1 MLNPNLKTFLCVA
14 DCGSFNR
21 AAEKLFLSPPS
32 VMKQINAL
40 EKHLELK
47 LLERTS
53 QGIRLTAAGQILY
66 RRTRLLEEE
75 AAKALSEARRESERA
90 ETTFCIGS
98 SLLNPCKPFM
108 DLWYRVN
115 QRFPGYKL
123 HIVPFEDDH
132 QGILSEISALGK
144 KFDFLVGVCNSRQ
157 WLDRCNFYQL
167 GTYQHCCAV
176 ARDHPLARKA
186 RLTMEDLY
194 GQTLMMVKK
203 GDSNVV
209 DRIREEVSR
218 HPQIKIE
225 DTPRFYDMEV
235 FNRCARTGNVMV
247 TLECWRDVHPALVTL
262 PVAWDHPIPYGL
274 LYAKEPPADIL
285 EFLEAVGQLEPSA
298 GAAGRITAGDG
309 KLL

>member
-53 QGIRLTAAGQILY
+53 QGIRLTAAGQVLY

-176 ARDHPLARKA
+176 ARDHPLARRE

-225 DTPRFYDMEV
+225 DTPQFYDMEV
-235 FNRCARTGNVMV
+235 FNRCTRTGNVMV
-247 TLECWRDVHPALVTL
+247 TLECWRDVHPALVTR

-274 LYAKEPPADIL
+274 LYAKEPPTDIL

>member
-14 DCGSFNR
+14 DCGSFNK
-21 AAEKLFLSPPS
+21 AAEKLFISPPS

-47 LLERTS
+47 LFDRTS
-53 QGIRLTAAGQILY
+53 QGIRLTPAGQVLY
-66 RRTRLLEEE
+66 RRARQLEDE
-75 AAKALSEARRESERA
+75 AAKAIAEARREAGRA

-98 SLLNPCKPFM
+98 SILNPCKPFM

-115 QRFPGYKL
+115 QKFPGYKL

-132 QGILSEISALGK
+132 QDILSEISALGE
-144 KFDFLVGVCNSRQ
+144 KFDFLVGVCDSRQ

-176 ARDHPLARKA
+176 SREHPLAQKE
-186 RLTMEDLY
+186 RLTIEDLY
-194 GQTLMMVKK
+194 GQTLMMVKQ

-209 DRIREEVSR
+209 DSIRAEIQR

-225 DTPRFYDMEV
+225 DTPQFYDMEV
-235 FNRCARTGNVMV
+235 FNRCAQTGNVMV
-247 TLECWRDVHPALVTL
+247 TLECWRDVHPSLVTI
-262 PVAWDHPIPYGL
+262 PVAWDHAIPYGL
-274 LYAKEPPADIL
+274 LYAKEPPEDIVR
-285 EFLEAVGQLEPSA
+285 FLAAVEQLNA
-298 GAAGRITAGDG
+298 GESP
-309 KLL
+309 LC

>member
-53 QGIRLTAAGQILY
+53 QGIRLTAAGQVLY

-176 ARDHPLARKA
+176 ARDHPLARKE

-209 DRIREEVSR
+209 DRIWEEVSR

-225 DTPRFYDMEV
+225 DTPQFYDMEV

-274 LYAKEPPADIL
+274 LYAKEPPTDIL